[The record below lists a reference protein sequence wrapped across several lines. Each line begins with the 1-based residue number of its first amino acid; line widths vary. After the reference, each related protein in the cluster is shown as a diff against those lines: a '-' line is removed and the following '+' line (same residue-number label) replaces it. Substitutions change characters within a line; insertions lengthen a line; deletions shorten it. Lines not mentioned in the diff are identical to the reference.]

1 MMIRFY
7 SNGGSDLGYKAKVSF
22 LSFDE
27 SMDPELKARVGCG
40 GFVDSAGGAIT
51 MMNMVDSSGNETD
64 TEILYDCIWII
75 RPMVGYTFQ
84 KTHISLKVE
93 TFDKMASKSEI
104 TILQGITS
112 DRPPLETLDS
122 SSVKSVS
129 SRNLVV
135 PITSGFYVRL
145 RGKFNADSRLAI
157 VYTVFSYSSKFFGI
171 CCCIFKER

>member
-1 MMIRFY
+1 MMVRFF
-7 SNGGSDLGYKAKVSF
+7 SNGGSDLGYRAKASF
-22 LSFDE
+22 ITIEE
-27 SMDPELKARVGCG
+27 STVPELKARVGCG

-51 MMNMVDSSGNETD
+51 MMNMVDPSGNETD
-64 TEILYDCIWII
+64 SEILYDCIWIV

-93 TFDKMASKSEI
+93 TFSKMASKSEI

-112 DRPPLETLDS
+112 DRPVLEKIES
-122 SSVKSVS
+122 SAVRSAS

-135 PITSGFYVRL
+135 PINSGFYVRL

-157 VYTVFSYSSKFFGI
+157 VYTAFSYSSKLIGI
-171 CCCIFKER
+171 YGCVC